1 MLLAGSRQSLNSL
14 LWGKTNTYVLRSLPF
29 GFSEL
34 MVESTPDVMTKVRK
48 RVLVTVYSVPGT
60 VLKDDSHL

>member
-1 MLLAGSRQSLNSL
+1 MLRP
-14 LWGKTNTYVLRSLPF
+14 LPF

>member
-1 MLLAGSRQSLNSL
+1 M
-14 LWGKTNTYVLRSLPF
+14 LRSLPF